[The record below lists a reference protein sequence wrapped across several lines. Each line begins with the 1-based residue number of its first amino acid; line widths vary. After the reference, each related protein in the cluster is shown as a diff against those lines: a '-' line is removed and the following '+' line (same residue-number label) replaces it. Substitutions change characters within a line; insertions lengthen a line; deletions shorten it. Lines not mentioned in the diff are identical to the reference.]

1 MTGSV
6 SAGQDASGPDRA
18 PEAASRGMLPRYVL
32 VTVGVAA
39 LVVTIVVLRELQS
52 IVAPVFLALNLV
64 IIVHPLQVHL
74 IRMRVPRFVSAM
86 VTVLVV
92 LALLIAFFTLTGWSI
107 ARLVIL
113 LPSYTEKMLEI
124 AQGAAAWLA
133 TMGLS
138 PTFLEDQLAAL
149 DANSIASAAGA
160 VFSNVSAVVGV
171 LTSVVMAVFFVAMD

>member
-1 MTGSV
+1 
-6 SAGQDASGPDRA
+6 
-18 PEAASRGMLPRYVL
+18 
-32 VTVGVAA
+32 
-39 LVVTIVVLRELQS
+39 
-52 IVAPVFLALNLV
+52 NLV

-92 LALLIAFFTLTGWSI
+92 LALLIAFFALTGWSI

-124 AQGAAAWLA
+124 VQGAAAWLA

-171 LTSVVMAVFFVAMD
+171 LTSVVMAVFF

>member
-18 PEAASRGMLPRYVL
+18 PEVASRGMLPRYVL

-92 LALLIAFFTLTGWSI
+92 LALLIAFFALTGWSI

-124 AQGAAAWLA
+124 VQGAAAWLA
-133 TMGLS
+133 TMGL
-138 PTFLEDQLAAL
+138 
-149 DANSIASAAGA
+149 
-160 VFSNVSAVVGV
+160 
-171 LTSVVMAVFFVAMD
+171 